1 MIPRTIRARLL
12 EDGEHY
18 AELVMGALSRAR
30 VSAWIATANVK
41 TMLVEAPIGTRARA
55 RGRFISGV
63 ELLVGLA
70 KRGVEV
76 KLLHAGEPSR
86 PFRAE
91 LEKHARSEPRFEMRQ
106 CPRVHLKMVAVDGS
120 WLYLGSA
127 NLTGAGLGAK
137 GEGRRNFEMGVVT
150 DDHLMLDAAQ
160 ARYFRIWSGAE
171 CGACKLRASCPKP
184 LDELTKRPDRRT
196 RAASR

>member
-18 AELVMGALSRAR
+18 DELVMGALSRAR
-30 VSAWIATANVK
+30 VSAWISTANVK
-41 TMLVEAPIGTRARA
+41 TMLVEAPVGTRARA
-55 RGRFISGV
+55 RGRFVSGV
-63 ELLVGLA
+63 EMLIGLA

-91 LEKHARSEPRFEMRQ
+91 LQKHGRGETRFEMRQ
-106 CPRVHLKMVAVDGS
+106 CPRVHLKVVAIDGS
-120 WLYLGSA
+120 WLYVGSA

-137 GEGRRNFEMGVVT
+137 GEGRR
-150 DDHLMLDAAQ
+150 
-160 ARYFRIWSGAE
+160 
-171 CGACKLRASCPKP
+171 
-184 LDELTKRPDRRT
+184 
-196 RAASR
+196 